1 MIEEAIVE
9 EDEEEAAAEAEAL
22 RLQAEATAASAASAG
37 EVSPSLLRRSK
48 STPLAL
54 DDDRSVMTFQ
64 LEGAAAASTAETSLA
79 SGMDAVGVLVDFS
92 EDPTP
97 SFEPMNLED
106 RLKQVT
112 CMAVMLINADHVLNL
127 DCPALVFV
135 TFMCDTDMRSSY

>member
-1 MIEEAIVE
+1 MCQKKSGLKCATFQMIEEVIVE

-22 RLQAEATAASAASAG
+22 RLQAEAAAAAASAG

-79 SGMDAVGVLVDFS
+79 SGLDAVGVLVDFS

-112 CMAVMLINADHVLNL
+112 NMMSRSTEMLKII
-127 DCPALVFV
+127 
-135 TFMCDTDMRSSY
+135 

>member
-1 MIEEAIVE
+1 MIEEVIVE

-22 RLQAEATAASAASAG
+22 RLQAEAAAASAG

-79 SGMDAVGVLVDFS
+79 SGLDAVGVLVDFS

-112 CMAVMLINADHVLNL
+112 NRDAKNQQPQACYRSLPVLTLI
-127 DCPALVFV
+127 
-135 TFMCDTDMRSSY
+135 

>member
-1 MIEEAIVE
+1 MIEEVIVE

-22 RLQAEATAASAASAG
+22 RLQAEAAASAG

-79 SGMDAVGVLVDFS
+79 SGLDAVGVLVDVS

-112 CMAVMLINADHVLNL
+112 
-127 DCPALVFV
+127 
-135 TFMCDTDMRSSY
+135 

>member
-1 MIEEAIVE
+1 MIEEVIVE
-9 EDEEEAAAEAEAL
+9 EDEEEAAAEAEA
-22 RLQAEATAASAASAG
+22 AAVAAASAD

-64 LEGAAAASTAETSLA
+64 LEGATAASTAETSLA
-79 SGMDAVGVLVDFS
+79 SGLDAVGTLVDVS

-112 CMAVMLINADHVLNL
+112 
-127 DCPALVFV
+127 
-135 TFMCDTDMRSSY
+135 

>member
-1 MIEEAIVE
+1 MFPTKKIRLKNATFQMIEEVIVE

-22 RLQAEATAASAASAG
+22 RLQAEAAAATSAG
-37 EVSPSLLRRSK
+37 ETSPSLLRRSK

-79 SGMDAVGVLVDFS
+79 SGLDAVGVLVDFS

-106 RLKQVT
+106 RLKQVISNRDAKNQQLQA
-112 CMAVMLINADHVLNL
+112 CYRYA
-127 DCPALVFV
+127 
-135 TFMCDTDMRSSY
+135 SSH